1 MSEDS
6 KHTKHY
12 SHVSSVLQ
20 ACEEYDDA
28 LSSGQQ
34 AFLLEESDQ
43 SPDIFSLSV
52 GSLPPGE
59 SASIRLEYVTELA
72 VQADDGLRFCLP
84 AVLNPRY
91 QPQGRKTSQHFLII
105 HTIPVHTEGFIV
117 TVMHLMPSISTC
129 NRGSQKPLW

>member
-1 MSEDS
+1 M
-6 KHTKHY
+6 
-12 SHVSSVLQ
+12 SSVLQ
-20 ACEEYDDA
+20 AHEEYDDA

-91 QPQGRKTSQHFLII
+91 QPQGRKTSQHFLLSAH
-105 HTIPVHTEGFIV
+105 HT
-117 TVMHLMPSISTC
+117 
-129 NRGSQKPLW
+129 

>member
-1 MSEDS
+1 M
-6 KHTKHY
+6 
-12 SHVSSVLQ
+12 
-20 ACEEYDDA
+20 
-28 LSSGQQ
+28 
-34 AFLLEESDQ
+34 EESEQ

-91 QPQGRKTSQHFLII
+91 QPRGEDAADDCIIITCHIKEFLLN
-105 HTIPVHTEGFIV
+105 VHET
-117 TVMHLMPSISTC
+117 
-129 NRGSQKPLW
+129 

>member
-1 MSEDS
+1 M
-6 KHTKHY
+6 KVTL
-12 SHVSSVLQ
+12 SSVLQ
-20 ACEEYDDA
+20 AREEYDDA

-34 AFLLEESDQ
+34 AFLLEESEQ

-91 QPQGRKTSQHFLII
+91 QPQGTETATPSSVVLQF
-105 HTIPVHTEGFIV
+105 PVHVKSFIATV
-117 TVMHLMPSISTC
+117 TLC
-129 NRGSQKPLW
+129 L

>member
-1 MSEDS
+1 MSPVLIQARED
-6 KHTKHY
+6 
-12 SHVSSVLQ
+12 
-20 ACEEYDDA
+20 YDDA

-34 AFLLEESDQ
+34 AFLLEESEQ

-91 QPQGRKTSQHFLII
+91 QPEGRT
-105 HTIPVHTEGFIV
+105 
-117 TVMHLMPSISTC
+117 
-129 NRGSQKPLW
+129 GSQQSNQEHLTVDGFDAK

>member
-1 MSEDS
+1 MELKNTINTVKDT
-6 KHTKHY
+6 HMCPLI
-12 SHVSSVLQ
+12 LQ
-20 ACEEYDDA
+20 AREEYDDA

-34 AFLLEESDQ
+34 AFLLEESEQ

-91 QPQGRKTSQHFLII
+91 QPQGRKTSQDF
-105 HTIPVHTEGFIV
+105 FIR
-117 TVMHLMPSISTC
+117 IC
-129 NRGSQKPLW
+129 

>member
-1 MSEDS
+1 M
-6 KHTKHY
+6 
-12 SHVSSVLQ
+12 SSVLQ
-20 ACEEYDDA
+20 AREEYDDA

-91 QPQGRKTSQHFLII
+91 QPQGRKPPDNAFYLSEFKVGQKLCEI
-105 HTIPVHTEGFIV
+105 HWQA
-117 TVMHLMPSISTC
+117 C
-129 NRGSQKPLW
+129 